1 MSKIVGDA
9 RCPSCTEA
17 GGDKTGN
24 HLILFKDGGAFCNR
38 CGHKDNWKDS
48 DIKPSERH
56 ESTDEEL
63 KQTLEEFESCD
74 ITEYTDRK
82 IKKEAVSRYGCRV
95 GCHPTDPTRI
105 GSYLLPYRDSKG
117 SLVGYKVRLK
127 DEKRFWN
134 VGRPKQAALFGQ
146 ELLPKGTFNKLYI
159 TESAM
164 DTLAVYQVIRDSWKS
179 KGITAQPNVVGLPHG
194 TGCAAAILSD
204 NSDVIDRAKEV
215 IIIMD
220 NDEAG
225 NKASETIAA
234 LYPKVKTVTLEE
246 GMDPN
251 DYILAKRSD
260 ELSKLVQFSAVDYK
274 LDGMAD
280 ISELVDEIAEPPKM
294 GLPYPWKT
302 MTDLTY
308 GMREQQIIG
317 IAAGVGMGKSD
328 VKNEL
333 IVHFAKDGHHTTAFD
348 LEYSYKNTGK
358 LLASKSASK
367 PLHRPDSGATS
378 DEIKTALEPLAGNLS
393 LYKHKGSRDWEEIKS
408 YIRHS
413 VIVNNSRIVML
424 DPITA
429 LVAHL
434 SSSEANDTLNT
445 IFSDLSAMSQE
456 LDFTTFYF
464 AHLNPPKTGASHE
477 RGGKVNES
485 QMTGSRAMMKW
496 STHIW
501 GLEGS
506 KDPDLPEHERNVRKM
521 VLLKD
526 REYGNVG
533 SFYLYYNPE
542 TTRLM
547 ERFT

>member
-1 MSKIVGDA
+1 MGKIVGDTA
-9 RCPSCTEA
+9 CPECTKA

-24 HLILFKDGGAFCNR
+24 HLILFEDGGAFCNR
-38 CGHKDNWKDS
+38 CNYKTNWKD
-48 DIKPSERH
+48 DNLTPAERK
-56 ESTDEEL
+56 EVTDEEL
-63 KQTLEEFESCD
+63 KEILEEFEDCE
-74 ITEYTDRK
+74 TQAYTKRGL
-82 IKKEAVSRYGCRV
+82 KKEAVSRYGCRI
-95 GCHPTDPTRI
+95 GCHPTDSSRI
-105 GSYLLPYRDSKG
+105 GSYLLPYRDTKG
-117 SLVGYKVRLK
+117 NLVGYKVRLV

-146 ELLPKGTFNKLYI
+146 ELLPKGSFNKLYI

-164 DTLAVYQVIRDSWKS
+164 DALAVYQVIRDSWKS

-194 TGCAAAILSD
+194 TGCAAAVLSE

-215 IIIMD
+215 ILVMD
-220 NDEAG
+220 GDKAG
-225 NKASETIAA
+225 QDAVQKIAS
-234 LYPKVKTVTLEE
+234 LYPKIKTVTLED
-246 GMDPN
+246 GLDPN
-251 DYILAKRSD
+251 DYILNKRSD
-260 ELSKLVQFSAVDYK
+260 DLSKLVQFAAVEYK

-280 ISELVDEIAEPPKM
+280 ISELIDEIAEPPKM
-294 GLPYPWKT
+294 GVDYPWAT
-302 MTDLTY
+302 MTKLTY
-308 GMREQQIIG
+308 GIRDQQIIG
-317 IAAGVGMGKSD
+317 IAGGVGMGKTD

-333 IVHFAKDGHHTTAFD
+333 IVHFAKQGMHITCFD

-358 LLASKSASK
+358 LLASKAASK

-378 DEIKTALEPLAGNLS
+378 DEIKDALQPLSGRLS
-393 LYKHKGSRDWEEIKS
+393 LYKHKGSRDWDEIKS

-413 VIVNNSRIVML
+413 VIVNGSKIVMI

-434 SSSEANDTLNT
+434 SSSEANDMLNT

-456 LDFTTFYF
+456 LDFTTIYF
-464 AHLNPPKTGASHE
+464 AHLNPPKTGPSHE
-477 RGGKVNES
+477 RGGKVNEA

-501 GLEGS
+501 GLEGT
-506 KDPDLPEHERNVRKM
+506 KDPDIPEHERNVRKM

-533 SFYLYYNPE
+533 SFFLYYNTE
-542 TTRLM
+542 TTRLI
-547 ERFT
+547 ERFG